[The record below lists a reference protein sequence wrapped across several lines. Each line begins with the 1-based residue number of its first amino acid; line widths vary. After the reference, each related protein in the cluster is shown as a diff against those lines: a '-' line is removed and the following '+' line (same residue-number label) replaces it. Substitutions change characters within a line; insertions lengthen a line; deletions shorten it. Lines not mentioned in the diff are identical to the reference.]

1 VRLAVTTEHLP
12 EHQDA
17 AGSGRGRRF
26 FGRLARVVAVLVAL
40 VLAGT
45 LWESAAE
52 AADRRAYPPP
62 GQLVDMGGYSL
73 HINCV
78 GSGAPTVVIEAG
90 LGDWSAS
97 WSSWVQPEVAKRTR
111 VCTYDRAG
119 FGWSDAGPPSRTA
132 QHFAQELH
140 ALLQRAS
147 VPGPYV
153 LVGHS
158 LGGLT
163 VRLFARD
170 YRADVA
176 GVVLIDSMHPDQAT
190 GPRPDPSAEPSAT
203 DGDLSLTVLAARI
216 GLVRLLAGPLDLKGG
231 LSPAVADAYA
241 AHLVTPRTF
250 QAQDRESAG
259 LAISLS
265 QAAGVTSLGDLPLIV
280 VSRGLDP
287 DPKWQRMQMDLLSLS
302 SDIRQR
308 IADESGHNVQIDQP
322 EVATAAIVEMVDQL
336 RPRPQP

>member
-1 VRLAVTTEHLP
+1 MTAHLP
-12 EHQDA
+12 EHVNTA
-17 AGSGRGRRF
+17 RSGRGRRV
-26 FGRLARVVAVLVAL
+26 LVWLTRVVVGLVAL
-40 VLAGT
+40 VLIGT

-52 AADRRAYPPP
+52 AADQRAYPPP
-62 GQLVDMGGYSL
+62 GQLVDVGGYSL
-73 HINCV
+73 HLNCV

-97 WSSWVQPEVAKRTR
+97 WSSWVQPEVAKTTR

-163 VRLFARD
+163 VRLFARE

-190 GPRPDPSAEPSAT
+190 GPRPDPSAEPPST
-203 DGDLSLTVLAARI
+203 DGGLSITVLAARI

-241 AHLVTPRTF
+241 AYAVTPRTF
-250 QAQDRESAG
+250 QAQDSESAG
-259 LAISLS
+259 VAISLA
-265 QAAGVTSLGDLPLIV
+265 QAADVTSLGDLPLIV

-287 DPKWQRMQMDLLSLS
+287 DPKWQRMQTDLLGLS
-302 SDIRQR
+302 SNSRQL
-308 IADESGHNVQIDQP
+308 IADQSGHNVQIDQP
-322 EVATAAIVEMVDQL
+322 EVASGAIVEMVDQL
-336 RPRPQP
+336 RRRSQP